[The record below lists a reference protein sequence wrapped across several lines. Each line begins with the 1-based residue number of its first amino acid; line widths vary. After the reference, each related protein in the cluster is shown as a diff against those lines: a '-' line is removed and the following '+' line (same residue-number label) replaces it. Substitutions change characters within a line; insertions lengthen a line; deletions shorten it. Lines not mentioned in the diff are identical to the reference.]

1 MARMFLIPSVAGPG
15 VVGVSALLPHSAQ
28 TGAKGF
34 YWIIGIGGGLAAF
47 LSLMMVLTTR
57 VRGQGEEEKMLH
69 GLNHLTLT
77 TGDLDS
83 SVAFYVDLLG
93 CRPRV
98 RWARGAYLTL
108 GDLWLCL
115 SCDPPQ
121 PARDYSHVAFG
132 ISPEQ
137 FPAFCARLCARRASW
152 SGRRT
157 AAKGI
162 HSICW
167 IPTGTD
173 WKSMQATWIAAS
185 PLSDS
190 NPMRVLSGSTGAEF
204 TPCSAR
210 RW

>member
-1 MARMFLIPSVAGPG
+1 
-15 VVGVSALLPHSAQ
+15 
-28 TGAKGF
+28 
-34 YWIIGIGGGLAAF
+34 
-47 LSLMMVLTTR
+47 
-57 VRGQGEEEKMLH
+57 MLQ
-69 GLNHLTLT
+69 GLNHLTLA

-137 FPAFCARLCARRASW
+137 FPAFCARLRASW

-190 NPMRVLSGSTGAEF
+190 NPMRVLSGSTEPDSPLLGTKMVVTIAALPQHALRQQMLEH
-204 TPCSAR
+204 PVHLLQR
-210 RW
+210 Q

>member
-1 MARMFLIPSVAGPG
+1 
-15 VVGVSALLPHSAQ
+15 
-28 TGAKGF
+28 
-34 YWIIGIGGGLAAF
+34 
-47 LSLMMVLTTR
+47 
-57 VRGQGEEEKMLH
+57 MLH

-115 SCDPPQ
+115 SCDLPNRPEITAMSRLASRLNSFQ
-121 PARDYSHVAFG
+121 PSAPV
-132 ISPEQ
+132 
-137 FPAFCARLCARRASW
+137 CARRASW

-190 NPMRVLSGSTGAEF
+190 NPMRVLSGSTEPNSPLLGTKMVVTIAALPQHALRQQMLEH
-204 TPCSAR
+204 PVHLLQR
-210 RW
+210 Q

>member
-1 MARMFLIPSVAGPG
+1 
-15 VVGVSALLPHSAQ
+15 
-28 TGAKGF
+28 
-34 YWIIGIGGGLAAF
+34 
-47 LSLMMVLTTR
+47 
-57 VRGQGEEEKMLH
+57 MLH
-69 GLNHLTLT
+69 GLNHLTLA

-137 FPAFCARLCARRASW
+137 FPAFCARLRAAGVVEWTKNS
-152 SGRRT
+152 SEGDSLYLLDPDGHRLE
-157 AAKGI
+157 I
-162 HSICW
+162 HAGNLDSRL
-167 IPTGTD
+167 
-173 WKSMQATWIAAS
+173 AS
-185 PLSDS
+185 LRQQPYEGLIWFD
-190 NPMRVLSGSTGAEF
+190 
-204 TPCSAR
+204 
-210 RW
+210 